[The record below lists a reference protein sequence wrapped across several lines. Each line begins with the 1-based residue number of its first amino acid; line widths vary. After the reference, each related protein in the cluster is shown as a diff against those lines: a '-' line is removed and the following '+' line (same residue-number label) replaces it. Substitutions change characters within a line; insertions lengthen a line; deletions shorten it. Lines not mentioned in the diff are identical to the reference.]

1 MIIGTFAPV
10 HGTGERPARR
20 GNMLYYPQLQNG
32 CKLNGEMLYILDYVV
47 SGRSEFDMIR
57 ENRIAKQKEAFRAV
71 FGKWRDSRSTD
82 EIVSEIEGA
91 RTPGRKVEL

>member
-1 MIIGTFAPV
+1 MASLTIRDLPDRTLASLK
-10 HGTGERPARR
+10 TRADMNRR
-20 GNMLYYPQLQNG
+20 S
-32 CKLNGEMLYILDYVV
+32 LNGEMLYVLDYVV

>member
-1 MIIGTFAPV
+1 
-10 HGTGERPARR
+10 
-20 GNMLYYPQLQNG
+20 MLYYPQLQNG

-82 EIVSEIEGA
+82 QVTCRWSWPVSNFF
-91 RTPGRKVEL
+91 KVAVEMK

>member
-1 MIIGTFAPV
+1 MEIKQGQGKARETRKYAILSAVAKWLQIERRDVVHSRLCRVGTFGVRHDP
-10 HGTGERPARR
+10 
-20 GNMLYYPQLQNG
+20 
-32 CKLNGEMLYILDYVV
+32 
-47 SGRSEFDMIR
+47 

>member
-1 MIIGTFAPV
+1 
-10 HGTGERPARR
+10 
-20 GNMLYYPQLQNG
+20 
-32 CKLNGEMLYILDYVV
+32 
-47 SGRSEFDMIR
+47 MIR